1 MSAKSRI
8 MWRCIFV
15 ACVVIFAD
23 LAISH
28 LAIAREKSRINPVP
42 FAHTPCSV
50 LDDRPCTPSVCGL
63 MNHGPCI
70 PEIDYPIGQDLHL
83 TIESKPSEQ
92 DMAKYQKPDHDLD
105 TIADLFAALRSCW
118 IPPANDGAR
127 AGMQMSV
134 RFSFKRDGD
143 LIGPPRMTYAS
154 PDVPAQALDSYRQ
167 AIDDSLS
174 HCAPMSFTKGLGGA
188 IAGKPIMVRFVDN
201 RVLEKTSTGQVGTPS
216 QP

>member
-8 MWRCIFV
+8 MWRCIL
-15 ACVVIFAD
+15 ACVVIFAG
-23 LAISH
+23 LAMSQ
-28 LAIAREKSRINPVP
+28 AIAREKSRINPVP

-92 DMAKYQKPDHDLD
+92 DVAKYHKPDHDLD

-134 RFSFKRDGD
+134 RFSFKRDGG

-154 PDVPAQALDSYRQ
+154 SDAPALDLYRQ

-201 RVLEKTSTGQVGTPS
+201 RVLEKTSTGQVGGTSHP
-216 QP
+216 